1 MLYEHGHGRCTAPNT
16 KYPYWQD
23 TFCELDNAK
32 AQPIVLCDACKES
45 LKNGGKGHCMACFY
59 HNLDT
64 FVEED

>member
-1 MLYEHGHGRCTAPNT
+1 MPH
-16 KYPYWQD
+16 WQG

-32 AQPIVLCDACKES
+32 AQPIVLCDTCKES
-45 LKNGGKGHCMACFY
+45 LKNGGKGHCMACFFY